1 MWQEKNKKLKE
12 KIITFIQRQ
21 DDNRATSFEIV
32 NTFYK
37 MKRCKPALA
46 LQMTKKILKDDPR
59 FILTEDDF
67 WIVNSV
73 EELVGERL
81 QDTRISLVYLVTKDI
96 NYRKGVPFGLG
107 IKSFLPGKVQS
118 LFVPFD
124 NGIKIKD
131 EDLMSMSFE
140 RDAKL
145 FKINLMKNNILSLL
159 DQAII
164 FSFRPSPLLEFFYRY
179 DIHPRT
185 KIFSVFKLF
194 NIIRENIKITK
205 LPQLINELN
214 YPYDNINHIRNM
226 ISVLEESK
234 DIILEDLKELGIN
247 TLDELVKYYESTA
260 FNFNFDQKSFDQQF
274 LNNIPVTPGVYQFK
288 DKNSKVIYVGKS
300 KNLNSRVNS
309 YFIISPKVSDKIK
322 SIHEKV
328 EEIKLEHTPTEL
340 EAIIK
345 EYREIKKFKPEINVQ
360 TNVKQ
365 TLTEI
370 IMKRI
375 PERFIVI
382 LPDLNQK
389 YINLILGITTGTFST
404 KRFQK
409 KQKKRIG
416 NWIEKVLFTEN
427 NQKSN
432 LSEFTL
438 FIQWLKRNQDK
449 LNMINLDFSGSLE
462 NTLAQLFSE
471 IE

>member
-21 DDNRATSFEIV
+21 EDKRATSFEIV

-46 LQMTKKILKDDPR
+46 LQMIQKLLKDDSR

-73 EELVGERL
+73 EELIGKKL
-81 QDTRISLVYLVTKDI
+81 QDTRISLVYLITKDI

-107 IKSFLPGKVQS
+107 IKSFLPRKVQS

-124 NGIKIKD
+124 PGIKIKD
-131 EDLMSMSFE
+131 EDLISMSFE

-145 FKINLMKNNILSLL
+145 FKINSMKNNILRLL

-179 DIHPRT
+179 DIHPQT
-185 KIFSVFKLF
+185 KIFSVLKLF
-194 NIIRENIKITK
+194 NIIRGNIKLTK
-205 LPQLINELN
+205 IPQLISEMD
-214 YPYDNINHIRNM
+214 YPYDNLNHIRNM
-226 ISVLEESK
+226 ISVLEETK
-234 DIILEDLKELGIN
+234 DIILEDLKELGIT
-247 TLDELVKYYESTA
+247 TLDGLVKLYESAA
-260 FNFNFDQKSFDQQF
+260 FNFNFDQKTFDHNF
-274 LNNIPVTPGVYQFK
+274 LRNIPVTPGIYRFRNEK
-288 DKNSKVIYVGKS
+288 SNVIYIGKS

-322 SIHEKV
+322 RIQEQV
-328 EEIKLEHTPTEL
+328 NEIDLEPTPTEL
-340 EAIIK
+340 DAIIK
-345 EYREIKKFKPEINVQ
+345 EYREIKKFNPEINIQ

-365 TLTEI
+365 TLNKI
-370 IMKRI
+370 IMKGI
-375 PERFIVI
+375 PERFII
-382 LPDLNQK
+382 MLPDLNQK
-389 YINLILGITTGTFST
+389 YVNLILGTTAGIFST

-409 KQKKRIG
+409 NQKKRIS
-416 NWIEKVLFTEN
+416 NWIEKILFNEN
-427 NQKSN
+427 NQKSD

-438 FIQWLKRNQDK
+438 FIQWIKRNKNK
-449 LNMINLDFSGSLE
+449 LNMINLD
-462 NTLAQLFSE
+462 
-471 IE
+471 